1 MYTLYGCS
9 RRSAKIWLQIW
20 LSDAVDKFSK
30 LEDIN
35 KFLVCGTFCKE
46 RRATSDPGYIDKP
59 ETWTNNCGKKQQKT
73 VRSKLD
79 L

>member
-1 MYTLYGCS
+1 M
-9 RRSAKIWLQIW
+9 
-20 LSDAVDKFSK
+20 DKFSK